1 MGNRARWGRAVVAA
15 ALVVAGTAMGT
26 VAGALTL
33 PAEYGGAPAAE
44 ARTGA
49 PATQEV
55 VLRIMSV
62 ECASACDGTGIES
75 SGMGKPDF
83 FAALYIGDKSM
94 TTPIVE
100 DTAQVFVPEGWTLK
114 AQVPTSLP
122 SVDLAVRILE
132 DDPSSDPNGDDEA
145 DASRRSGDTAAR
157 FTLDLVDGSLS
168 GDLTDPVGCTTGGGD
183 GHPVQVC
190 YNVQPYS
197 FQDSDNDGFTDY
209 AEHRGLDFDD
219 DGTIDLH
226 LEQWADPRRRDLFV
240 EIDWMAGLKPQPGVL
255 AAVEGV
261 FDKALV
267 TNQATGAQGLALHL
281 IEDEELAYSESLWFE
296 DQRFPGAA
304 DDFDDLKLGR
314 ADRTCTHGGE
324 DGHFGTP
331 ADRAGPQCDQIL
343 LFKRLHFRYGI
354 FINGLGPA
362 SVPGP
367 GGTMV
372 PNTVSGRAELHDR
385 GGNDF
390 VVSLGRL
397 AAAEDLNRFG
407 GRDDAEQATLLH
419 ELGHTFGLGHGGRTD
434 NGSVDNVNCKPH
446 YLSVMNY
453 PHQFATAASLPADQH
468 LDPNRPLDFQRLSNV
483 QTLNEAALDETTA
496 PGVSGAG
503 SRRIIWGGN
512 GAGRWVHAPAN
523 ERLNWKVDFLPD
535 GKAKLEPSVAVD
547 LNHLTNFDGCDDPS
561 PGQMLVSNPDWD
573 RLVYNFSNSPYFSDG
588 VHGLAPDEIDA
599 VDLRGLAAADLS
611 VAKTVDKRDA
621 VPGDELT
628 YTITAENAGPGTATA
643 VSLTDNPP
651 TGPDV
656 TRDLPDLP
664 AGQRAQ
670 ESLTAT
676 VPCTVTDGQVL
687 TNRVTVTGRDSSGRA
702 EPEWMLGNNA
712 ATATTTAHVPGM
724 DVEVDATS
732 EAGAGEA
739 LTYTVTYRNTGS
751 APATGVAVELEAPDG
766 VSPRTL
772 RHDVGT
778 VAPGASGTARFTV
791 RTSLLTVGGTAVTV
805 RASAG
810 YGGAGGCVYP
820 AATTTATTTVTEQ
833 PPSRDPR
840 PPTVWL
846 LHSGQWPAEL
856 LARVQATD
864 TRFDGADG
872 SAPDGVLSAAEVR
885 RVLLLPV
892 APSALLRAELLAVY
906 LNLGD
911 RRFNASTRIESLTA
925 EQLGTRTVGAA
936 ARHAQA
942 TLELPATPANL
953 LRYTT
958 AHVLL
963 TSINLNVSPRYDR

>member
-1 MGNRARWGRAVVAA
+1 MGNWARWGRALVAA
-15 ALVVAGTAMGT
+15 VLAAAGLAALPSG
-26 VAGALTL
+26 
-33 PAEYGGAPAAE
+33 YGGAPAAE
-44 ARTGA
+44 ARAGA

-55 VLRIMSV
+55 TLRIMSV
-62 ECASACDGTGIES
+62 ECASACDATGIES
-75 SGMGKPDF
+75 TGMGKPDF
-83 FAALYIGDKSM
+83 FAELFIGSASK

-100 DTAQVFVPEGWTLK
+100 NTAQVFVPEGWTLT
-114 AQVPTSLP
+114 APVSTSLP
-122 SVDLAVRILE
+122 SVELAVRILE
-132 DDPSSDPNGDDEA
+132 DDPPSDPNGDDVA

-168 GDLTDPVGCTTGGGD
+168 GDLTDPTGCTTGGGD

-190 YNVQPYS
+190 YNIQPYS
-197 FQDSDNDGFTDY
+197 FQDSDGDSFTDY
-209 AEHRGLDFDD
+209 AEHRGLDFND
-219 DGTIDLH
+219 DGVIDLH

-240 EIDWMAGLKPQPGVL
+240 EIDWMAGLKPRDGVL

-261 FDKALV
+261 FNNAQV
-267 TNQATGAQGLALHL
+267 TNPATGAQGLALHL
-281 IEDEELAYSESLWFE
+281 IADEELPFGESLWFE
-296 DQRFPGAA
+296 DDRFPGPA

-314 ADRTCTHGGE
+314 PDRTCTNGGE

-331 ADRAGPQCDQIL
+331 ADRAGPLCDQIL

-362 SVPGP
+362 TVPGP
-367 GGTMV
+367 NGTTV
-372 PNTVSGRAELHDR
+372 PNTTSGRAEMDDR

-397 AAAEDLNRFG
+397 AAAEDLNRYG
-407 GRDDAEQATLLH
+407 GRDKAEQATLLH
-419 ELGHTFGLGHGGRTD
+419 ELGHTFGLGHGGRRD
-434 NGSVDNVNCKPH
+434 NGTADHVNCKPN

-453 PHQFATAASLPADQH
+453 PLQFATVATLPAGQH
-468 LDPNRPLDFQRLSNV
+468 LDPARPLDFQRLGNV
-483 QTLNEAALDETTA
+483 QTLNEAALDETSL
-496 PGVSGAG
+496 PGVPGAG

-512 GAGRWVHAPAN
+512 GAGLWFHGPAN
-523 ERLNWKVDFLPD
+523 DRLNWKMDTLPD
-535 GKAKLEPSVAVD
+535 GTPKLESSVAVD
-547 LNHLTNFDGCDDPS
+547 LNLLTNFGGCAQPS

-573 RLVYNFSNSPYFSDG
+573 RLVYNFTNSPYFSDG
-588 VHGLAPDEIDA
+588 VHGPALDEIDA
-599 VDLRGLAAADLS
+599 VDLRGLAAADLG
-611 VAKTVDKRDA
+611 VTKTVDKRDA

-628 YTITAENAGPGTATA
+628 YTITARNAGPGTATA
-643 VSLTDNPP
+643 VSITDNPP

-656 TRDLPDLP
+656 TRALPDLP
-664 AGQRAQ
+664 AGQSSEQRVT
-670 ESLTAT
+670 ST

-687 TNRVTVTGRDSSGRA
+687 TNRVTVTGRDGSGRA
-702 EPEWMLGNNA
+702 EPEWMLGDNT
-712 ATATTTAHVPGM
+712 ATATTTAHVPGLA
-724 DVEVDATS
+724 VEVEGTS
-732 EAGAGEA
+732 SAGAGEA
-739 LTYTVTYRNTGS
+739 LTYTVAYRNTGS
-751 APATGVAVELEAPDG
+751 APATGVVLTLEAPAE

-772 RHDVGT
+772 RHEVGT

-805 RASAG
+805 QAAAE
-810 YGGAGGCVYP
+810 YGGAGGCAYP
-820 AATTTATTTVTEQ
+820 AATATATTTVTEQ

-840 PPTVWL
+840 PPALWVV
-846 LHSGQWPAEL
+846 HSGQWSAEL

-892 APSALLRAELLAVY
+892 TPPSLLRAELLAVY

-911 RRFNASTRIESLTA
+911 RRVNASTRIESLTA
-925 EQLGTRTVGAA
+925 TQLGTATVGAA

-942 TLELPATPANL
+942 TLQLPATPGNL
-953 LRYTT
+953 LRHTT

-963 TSINLNVSPRYDR
+963 TSINLNISPRY